1 VESYGFRDSVQ
12 LVPTYVIHCQ
22 VCGEQ
27 ETVERI
33 SRSHYADCPVCQRP
47 RVKVPQVPQ
56 FQEDR
61 LRMWKGP
68 LGNGYSTALGAPMPD
83 TKAERDRLARK
94 QGVEFITKSELVAS
108 NKEAAEA
115 IAYKADVDRGLPHQ
129 PIGAGDTSAFKPP
142 PTRYKDKLG

>member
-1 VESYGFRDSVQ
+1 M
-12 LVPTYVIHCQ
+12 PTYVIHCQ

-33 SRSHYADCPVCQRP
+33 SRSQYADCPVCQRP
-47 RVKVPQVPQ
+47 RVKIPQVIQ
-56 FQEDR
+56 FTEDR
-61 LRMWKGP
+61 LRMWSGP
-68 LGNGYSTALGAPMPD
+68 LGNGFSTALGEKMPD
-83 TKAERDRLARK
+83 TRAGRDRLAAK
-94 QGVEFITKSELVAS
+94 KGLEFITKSELVAS